1 MQAQRRRDTGVE
13 RSLRSALH
21 RQGLRFRVHV
31 RPIPALRREVDVV
44 FSRARVAVFVD
55 GCFWHGC
62 PEHASWPKRNA
73 EWWREKIERNRSRDA
88 DTDERLKEGGWMS
101 LRVWEHEDPE
111 EAATRIARIVRE
123 RLGIVAAERPTMAV
137 ARRTKR

>member
-1 MQAQRRRDTGVE
+1 MRAQRRRDTEIE
-13 RSLRSALH
+13 RSLRSELH

-31 RPIPALRREVDVV
+31 QPIAGLRREVDVV

-62 PEHASWPKRNA
+62 PEHATWPKRNA
-73 EWWREKIERNRSRDA
+73 KWWREKIERNRARDA
-88 DTDERLKEGGWMS
+88 DTNERLKEGGWIS

-111 EAATRIARIVRE
+111 EAATRIARLVRE
-123 RLGIVAAERPTMAV
+123 RLGIEP
-137 ARRTKR
+137 